1 MTDASQLDAALWQ
14 AIQRTCLAYDR
25 TMMAW
30 VRTAT
35 SLMSFGFTI
44 YKFFD
49 IESKQA
55 QASPALLLGAARFGS
70 LMIVIGIVA
79 AVVAAIEQSRFRRRM
94 QAEYGRVPSSPT
106 SVIAMIVG
114 VVGLSGLAVVLL
126 RL

>member
-1 MTDASQLDAALWQ
+1 MTGAPQLDDALWQ

-35 SLMSFGFTI
+35 ALMSFGFTI
-44 YKFFD
+44 YKFFE

-55 QASPALLLGAARFGS
+55 QTPPGLLRSAAQFGS

-79 AVVAAIEQSRFRRRM
+79 AVIAAIEQVRFLRRV

-106 SVIAMIVG
+106 NVIATIVG